1 MARAIRGR
9 RLSRGWHMADVAE
22 APQPDQNGDPELDQ
36 ILMSCHRA
44 GYPAEEAC
52 VQIGTSLRQ
61 LRRLVQAGELVPLK
75 LSPRRETY
83 SALDLARLLLR
94 KRREAEA

>member
-1 MARAIRGR
+1 
-9 RLSRGWHMADVAE
+9 MADMAEVA
-22 APQPDQNGDPELDQ
+22 QPGQNGDPELDE
-36 ILMSCHRA
+36 ILRSFHRA

-52 VQIGTSLRQ
+52 VEIGTSLRQ

-83 SALDLARLLLR
+83 LATDLARLLLR
-94 KRREAEA
+94 KRREAEARRSAKEKATPS